1 MQKSLHVGQDCQKGA
16 KHTSNISDSSLKS
29 CRKMSG
35 VILNVQGLL
44 EPRSRR
50 LEKLMH
56 WTAMHVHQQD
66 SQDASGQIALLH
78 DTAMMR
84 SGMARCNYVRG
95 DHGVCR
101 KFSCISL
108 ILSGIC
114 AFAAGR
120 DIASAAAKDCPPKL
134 HLRSTV
140 DWRSPPDCPDRV
152 QVGTAHFKSKF
163 LAWWHL
169 LADA

>member
-1 MQKSLHVGQDCQKGA
+1 
-16 KHTSNISDSSLKS
+16 
-29 CRKMSG
+29 
-35 VILNVQGLL
+35 
-44 EPRSRR
+44 
-50 LEKLMH
+50 MH

-108 ILSGIC
+108 ILSGIYSC
-114 AFAAGR
+114 QLRAEGDFNLE
-120 DIASAAAKDCPPKL
+120 ASLDG
-134 HLRSTV
+134 
-140 DWRSPPDCPDRV
+140 D
-152 QVGTAHFKSKF
+152 GAH
-163 LAWWHL
+163 
-169 LADA
+169 